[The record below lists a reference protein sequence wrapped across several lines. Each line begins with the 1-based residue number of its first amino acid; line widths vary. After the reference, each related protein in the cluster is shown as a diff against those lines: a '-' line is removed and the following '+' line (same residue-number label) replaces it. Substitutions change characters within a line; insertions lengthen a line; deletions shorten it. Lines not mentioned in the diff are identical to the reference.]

1 MKTTNSDRLREILNS
16 THNQIV
22 ALKDIKMSML
32 SVNSAIAE
40 NIEQQIVSL
49 EDVYKHQLALV
60 KSVNEI
66 EPNRRGWFNGV
77 KTKEERMNAIMD

>member
-40 NIEQQIVSL
+40 SIEHQIASL

-66 EPNRRGWFNGV
+66 EPYRRGWFNGI

>member
-1 MKTTNSDRLREILNS
+1 
-16 THNQIV
+16 
-22 ALKDIKMSML
+22 ML
-32 SVNSAIAE
+32 FRSNSAIAE
-40 NIEQQIVSL
+40 SIEQQIVSL

-66 EPNRRGWFNGV
+66 EPYRRGWFNGI